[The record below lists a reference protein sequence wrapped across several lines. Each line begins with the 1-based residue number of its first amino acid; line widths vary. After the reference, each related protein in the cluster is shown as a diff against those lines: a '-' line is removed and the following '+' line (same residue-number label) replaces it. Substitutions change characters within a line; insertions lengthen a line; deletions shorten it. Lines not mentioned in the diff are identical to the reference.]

1 MDGFMEIT
9 VSTGTCITDTVR
21 EKVCKPDI
29 GYRRARPAIRNN
41 EGYLTRGVSLA
52 TLYKPQHTMDLRAFP
67 KGCRG
72 LKSCETSAT
81 PPAGAE
87 KSPIL
92 VPRTTTPRYEETEIS
107 ITLFY
112 LLIH

>member
-9 VSTGTCITDTVR
+9 VSTGTLHHRYGAGEGMQT
-21 EKVCKPDI
+21 
-29 GYRRARPAIRNN
+29 GYRLSPARPAIRND

-52 TLYKPQHTMDLRAFP
+52 TLYKPQHTMDLSAFP

-72 LKSCETSAT
+72 LKSCEIPTI
-81 PPAGAE
+81 PPAEAE

-92 VPRTTTPRYEETEIS
+92 VPRIATPRNEETEIS

>member
-9 VSTGTCITDTVR
+9 VSTGTLHHREVR

-29 GYRRARPAIRNN
+29 GYRRARPAIRND

-52 TLYKPQHTMDLRAFP
+52 TLYKPQYFMYHKAFP

-72 LKSCETSAT
+72 LKSCEIPTI
-81 PPAGAE
+81 PPAEAE

-92 VPRTTTPRYEETEIS
+92 VPRIATPRNEETEIS